1 MSRSWDPFAPT
12 PTPTLTAQATAGQAT
27 AGPPAPEPPGDDLDG
42 LSKARLVDRAERAG
56 LSTSGTKPE
65 LIERLRE
72 R

>member
-1 MSRSWDPFAPT
+1 MSRPWDPYAPAPT
-12 PTPTLTAQATAGQAT
+12 EQAT
-27 AGPPAPEPPGDDLDG
+27 AGPPGDDLDA

-65 LIERLRE
+65 LIERLRG